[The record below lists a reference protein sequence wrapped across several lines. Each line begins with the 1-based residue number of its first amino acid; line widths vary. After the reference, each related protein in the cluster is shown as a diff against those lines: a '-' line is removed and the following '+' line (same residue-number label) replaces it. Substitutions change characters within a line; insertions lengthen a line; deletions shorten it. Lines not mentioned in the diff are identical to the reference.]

1 MYVEQL
7 DLEYSIRVSDN
18 SSVFTTELL
27 AIFWAVKF
35 VEQAKP
41 EEVVICSDS
50 AAALQALKAGKSNA
64 RQDIVMDILSVMNRE
79 RECSDLLLGPRTCRG
94 KREREGGSPGQGK
107 LKQGNG

>member
-94 KREREGGSPGQGK
+94 KRGTRRWISWLREA
-107 LKQGNG
+107 